1 MNLKDTV
8 KKILINEI
16 SSKIVDK
23 LVQQWTKDTNLDP
36 SIVKE
41 YIDEFSGISS
51 SLPVQFRDI
60 TRLDFPSVKKIVD
73 ARRAKTRVK
82 TLTTKFK
89 TMKYPEGQPK
99 PSNTELKSTI
109 RKYNEIYPFLTNKER
124 KSLENTTW

>member
-36 SIVKE
+36 SVVKE

-51 SLPVQFRDI
+51 SLPVQFR
-60 TRLDFPSVKKIVD
+60 PCC
-73 ARRAKTRVK
+73 
-82 TLTTKFK
+82 
-89 TMKYPEGQPK
+89 
-99 PSNTELKSTI
+99 
-109 RKYNEIYPFLTNKER
+109 
-124 KSLENTTW
+124 W